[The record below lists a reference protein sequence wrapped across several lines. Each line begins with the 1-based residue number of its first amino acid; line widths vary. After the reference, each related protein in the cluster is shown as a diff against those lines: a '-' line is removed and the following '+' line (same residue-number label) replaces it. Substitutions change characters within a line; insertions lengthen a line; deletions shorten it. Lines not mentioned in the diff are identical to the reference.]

1 MHTRGA
7 QHFLPCPRTDDRL
20 CSGHHVCALRVFASW
35 KQRREFLPSLSPPV
49 ITFSGEAVNAVFL
62 LLARSFHFFIGTVLS
77 PETIADCFW
86 CAQKDLVLAGRLSVN
101 KLNILCK
108 KRACA
113 LFQPDF
119 QVSFVKTIILITT
132 CKGVRNLHKTET
144 RNTLKRVWGRSKERE
159 DAPMSRGRRLLLESL
174 DQNPPDLRLSSY
186 YPIRKS
192 PCFPHTSD
200 LVNSLKTAILS
211 NLNSSNHRR
220 WGAFLAGRE
229 RI

>member
-1 MHTRGA
+1 MWYSSSWLG
-7 QHFLPCPRTDDRL
+7 
-20 CSGHHVCALRVFASW
+20 VF
-35 KQRREFLPSLSPPV
+35 
-49 ITFSGEAVNAVFL
+49 I
-62 LLARSFHFFIGTVLS
+62 FFIGTVLS

-119 QVSFVKTIILITT
+119 QVSFIKTIILITT

-144 RNTLKRVWGRSKERE
+144 KNTLKRVWGRSKERE
-159 DAPMSRGRRLLLESL
+159 DVPKSRGRRPRLESL
-174 DQNPPDLRLSSY
+174 DQNAPDLRLSSCY
-186 YPIRKS
+186 LIRKS

-200 LVNSLKTAILS
+200 LVNSLRTAILS
-211 NLNSSNHRR
+211 NLNCSNHRR
-220 WGAFLAGRE
+220 WAFLAGTE
-229 RI
+229 GI